1 MKRVRSRGAG
11 MAILRFAVLATILVP
26 CLALADPAPPAPPSR
41 EAISSFVDAAATPTH
56 MTGKVARW
64 EEPVCPMM
72 MGQAPNVSA
81 FVTER
86 VAAVAAAVGAPVSS
100 NKSCT
105 ANIQIV
111 FTTAPQALLDD
122 VREHAADYIGYASS
136 TSVLKQMATLTH
148 PIQAWYATGVRD
160 LRGRYTIDSGRDRG
174 ASGPANSGDVTGTLL
189 TDGQHSAIH
198 HVLIV
203 VDLAQQQGKDI
214 VPLSDY
220 IAVLAL
226 AQIGS
231 PDNCRPLPS
240 ITNMLAPACE
250 RKTASITANDLAY
263 LQGLYGMDANRLHLV
278 NQKNDI
284 ADRMAQALGV
294 H

>member
-1 MKRVRSRGAG
+1 
-11 MAILRFAVLATILVP
+11 MAILRFALLATILAP
-26 CLALADPAPPAPPSR
+26 CLALAQPAPPAPPSR
-41 EAISSFVDAAATPTH
+41 EAITSFIDAFATPTH

-64 EEPVCPMM
+64 EEPVCPVMT
-72 MGQAPNVSA
+72 GQKPNVSA
-81 FVTER
+81 FVTQH
-86 VAAVAAAVGAPVSS
+86 VTAVAAAVGAPVNSD
-100 NKSCT
+100 KGCT
-105 ANIQIV
+105 PNIEIV
-111 FTTAPQALLDD
+111 FTTAPQALLDN
-122 VREHAADYIGYASS
+122 VRQHDADYVGYAPSNS
-136 TSVLKQMATLTH
+136 ALEKLATVTH

-174 ASGPANSGDVTGTLL
+174 QSSGANSGGVTGTHLA
-189 TDGQHSAIH
+189 DGQRSAIH

-203 VDLAQQQGKDI
+203 VDPAKLPVQEI

-231 PDNCRPLPS
+231 PDDCRPLPS
-240 ITNMLAPACE
+240 IANMLAPACE
-250 RKTASITANDLAY
+250 HKAASITANDLAY
-263 LQGLYGMDANRLHLV
+263 LNGLYGMNPDRQLLV

-294 H
+294 R

>member
-1 MKRVRSRGAG
+1 
-11 MAILRFAVLATILVP
+11 MAILRFALLATVLAP
-26 CLALADPAPPAPPSR
+26 CLALAQPAPPAAPAPPSR
-41 EAISSFVDAAATPTH
+41 EAISGFVDASATPTH

-64 EEPVCPMM
+64 EEPICPSMT
-72 MGQAPNVSA
+72 GEKPNVSA
-81 FVTER
+81 FVTEH
-86 VAAVAAAVGAPVSS
+86 VAAVAAAVGAPVNS
-100 NKSCT
+100 NKSCV

-111 FTTAPQALLDD
+111 FTTEPQALLDN
-122 VREHAADYIGYASS
+122 VRQNAADYIGYASS
-136 TSVLKQMATLTH
+136 SSVLVKMATVTY
-148 PIQAWYATGVRD
+148 PVQAWYATGVRD

-174 ASGPANSGDVTGTLL
+174 DSGSANSGGVTGTHLA
-189 TDGQHSAIH
+189 DGQRSAIH

-203 VDLAQQQGKDI
+203 VDPAKLQGQDI

-250 RKTASITANDLAY
+250 RKATSLTANDLAY
-263 LQGLYGMDANRLHLV
+263 LHGLYGMDADRLQLV

-284 ADRMAQALGV
+284 AGRMAEALGAR
-294 H
+294 